1 MIQKINH
8 RYVFTDPEFRRKI
21 EERARKT
28 AKEWP
33 ALTPQ
38 QRARLASL
46 LNDPPGTVVPIN
58 RRLNTTHF
66 PPLIDRNAA

>member
-46 LNDPPGTVVPIN
+46 LNGPGTVVPIN
-58 RRLNTTHF
+58 RRLNTHF